1 MLIDL
6 KKEQDSFKMT
16 KVVLII
22 QARMSSTRLPGKS
35 MMPLADK
42 PLVYRMVE
50 RLKNCKKID
59 EIVIATS
66 DQPEDQVLLELAKVL
81 QVSYF
86 QGNLLD
92 VRNRYLKAAEQFQAD
107 FIIRI
112 PADNPMPDSNE
123 IDKLIEFHLE
133 HNPSGFSSNLAQ
145 VNNSGYL
152 DGIGAEIF
160 STKLLQESVARSSSD
175 TVKEHVHRNFFDYS
189 TQTPVD
195 SYWCP
200 IASPKAPAE
209 LRRPDI
215 ILDVNTMDDYTKI
228 KRIYDNL
235 YPKNPNFTTEDVI
248 NFIDKGI

>member
-1 MLIDL
+1 MPKI
-6 KKEQDSFKMT
+6 
-16 KVVLII
+16 VLII
-22 QARMSSTRLPGKS
+22 QARMSSTRLSGKS
-35 MMPLADK
+35 MMPLAGK
-42 PLVYRMVE
+42 PIVYRMVE
-50 RLKNCKKID
+50 RLKNCRKVD

-66 DQPEDQVLLELAKVL
+66 DQPEDQVLIDLAKEL
-81 QVSYF
+81 NVSYF
-86 QGNLLD
+86 EGNLMD
-92 VRNRYLKAAEQFQAD
+92 VRDRYLKAAEKFQAD

-133 HNPSGFSSNLAQ
+133 HNPTGFSSNLAQ
-145 VNNSGYL
+145 VYNSGYL

-160 STKLLQESVARSSSD
+160 STKLLQESVARSSSE

-195 SYWCP
+195 SSWCP

-215 ILDVNTMDDYTKI
+215 ILDINTMDDYTKI

-235 YPKNPNFTTEDVI
+235 YPKNPNFTTADVI
-248 NFIDKGI
+248 NFLDKGI

>member
-1 MLIDL
+1 MLIAF
-6 KKEQDSFKMT
+6 KKELDSFKMT
-16 KVVLII
+16 KVILII

-50 RLKNCKKID
+50 RLKKCRKID

-66 DQPEDQVLLELAKVL
+66 DQPEDQVLLELAKEL
-81 QVSYF
+81 KVSYF

-92 VRNRYLKAAEQFQAD
+92 VRDRYLKAAEQFQAD

-112 PADNPMPDSNE
+112 PADNPIPDSNE

-133 HNPSGFSSNLAQ
+133 NNPSGFSSNLAQ
-145 VNNSGYL
+145 VNNSEYL

-195 SYWCP
+195 SSWCP

-235 YPKNPNFTTEDVI
+235 YPKNPNFTTADVI
-248 NFIDKGI
+248 NFLDKGI

>member
-1 MLIDL
+1 
-6 KKEQDSFKMT
+6 
-16 KVVLII
+16 
-22 QARMSSTRLPGKS
+22 
-35 MMPLADK
+35 MPLADK

-50 RLKNCKKID
+50 RLKKCKHVD
-59 EIVIATS
+59 GIVIATS
-66 DQPEDQVLLELAKVL
+66 DQSQDQVLVEIAKEL

-86 QGNLLD
+86 QGNLQD
-92 VRNRYLKAAEQFQAD
+92 VRDRYLKAAEQFHAD

-112 PADNPMPDSNE
+112 PADNPIPDSNE

-133 HNPSGFSSNLAQ
+133 NNPSGFSSNLAQ
-145 VNNSGYL
+145 VNDSGYL

-195 SYWCP
+195 SSWCP
-200 IASPKAPAE
+200 IASPKAPAK

-215 ILDVNTMDDYTKI
+215 ILDVNTMDDYIKI

>member
-1 MLIDL
+1 M
-6 KKEQDSFKMT
+6 S

-50 RLKNCKKID
+50 RLKKCKKVD

-66 DQPEDQVLLELAKVL
+66 DQPHDIVLVDLANELG
-81 QVSYF
+81 VSFF

-92 VRNRYLKAAEQFQAD
+92 VRDRYLKAAEKSKAD

-112 PADNPMPDSNE
+112 PADNPMPDANE
-123 IDKLIEFHLE
+123 IDRLIEFHLE
-133 HNPSGFSSNLAQ
+133 SNPQGFSSNLAQ

-160 STKLLQESVARSSSD
+160 STKLLQESVTRSSSD

-195 SYWCP
+195 ASWCP
-200 IASPKAPAE
+200 IASPKAPEE

-215 ILDVNTMDDYTKI
+215 ILDVNTLDDYNKI
-228 KRIYDNL
+228 KRIYDHL
-235 YPKNPNFTTEDVI
+235 YPQNPNFTTVDVI

>member
-1 MLIDL
+1 MA
-6 KKEQDSFKMT
+6 

-66 DQPEDQVLLELAKVL
+66 DQPEDKVLLELAKVL

-92 VRNRYLKAAEQFQAD
+92 VRDRYLKAAEKFQAD
-107 FIIRI
+107 FIMRI
-112 PADNPMPDSNE
+112 PADNPMPDANE
-123 IDKLIEFHLE
+123 IDKLIEFHLKN
-133 HNPSGFSSNLAQ
+133 NPQGFSSNLAQ
-145 VNNSGYL
+145 VDNSGYL

-189 TQTPVD
+189 TQTPAD
-195 SYWCP
+195 SSWCP

-235 YPKNPNFTTEDVI
+235 YPKNPNFTTVDVI
-248 NFIDKGI
+248 NFLDKGI

>member
-1 MLIDL
+1 
-6 KKEQDSFKMT
+6 
-16 KVVLII
+16 
-22 QARMSSTRLPGKS
+22 
-35 MMPLADK
+35 
-42 PLVYRMVE
+42 MVE

-66 DQPEDQVLLELAKVL
+66 DQPEDQVLLELAKEL
-81 QVSYF
+81 QVSYL

-123 IDKLIEFHLE
+123 IDNVIEFHLE
-133 HNPSGFSSNLAQ
+133 HNPSCFSSNLAQ

-160 STKLLQESVARSSSD
+160 STRLLKESIAISSSE

-195 SYWCP
+195 SSWCP

-215 ILDVNTMDDYTKI
+215 ILDVNTMDDYIKI

-235 YPKNPNFTTEDVI
+235 YPKNPNFTTVDVI
-248 NFIDKGI
+248 NFLDKGN

>member
-1 MLIDL
+1 MIYHYGDMS
-6 KKEQDSFKMT
+6 KI
-16 KVVLII
+16 VLVI

-35 MMPLADK
+35 MMLLADK

-50 RLKNCKKID
+50 RLKKCKHVD
-59 EIVIATS
+59 GIVIATS
-66 DQPEDQVLLELAKVL
+66 DQPEDQVLVELAKEL

-92 VRNRYLKAAEQFQAD
+92 VRDRYLKAAEKFHAD
-107 FIIRI
+107 LIIRI

-133 HNPSGFSSNLAQ
+133 NNPSGFSSNLAQ
-145 VNNSGYL
+145 VNDSGYL

-195 SYWCP
+195 SSWCP
-200 IASPKAPAE
+200 IASPKAPAK

-215 ILDVNTMDDYTKI
+215 ILDVNTMEDYIKI

>member
-1 MLIDL
+1 MP
-6 KKEQDSFKMT
+6 

-50 RLKNCKKID
+50 RLKKCKKVD

-66 DQPEDQVLLELAKVL
+66 VQSEDEVLVQLAKEL
-81 QVSYF
+81 EVSYF

-92 VRNRYLKAAEQFQAD
+92 VRDRYIKAAEKFQAD

-112 PADNPMPDSNE
+112 PADNPMPDSIE
-123 IDKLIEFHLE
+123 IDNLIEFHLE
-133 HNPSGFSSNLAQ
+133 HNPKGFSSNLAQ

-160 STKLLQESVARSSSD
+160 STKLLQESVTRSNSD
-175 TVKEHVHRNFFDYS
+175 IVKEHVHRNFFDYS

-195 SYWCP
+195 ASWCP
-200 IASPKAPAE
+200 IASPKAPTE

-215 ILDVNTMDDYTKI
+215 ILDVNTMSDYTKI

-235 YPKNPNFTTEDVI
+235 YPKNPNFTTVDVI
-248 NFIDKGI
+248 NFLDKGI

>member
-1 MLIDL
+1 M
-6 KKEQDSFKMT
+6 SR
-16 KVVLII
+16 VVLII

-42 PLVYRMVE
+42 PLVYRMIE
-50 RLKNCKKID
+50 RLKKCKKVN

-66 DQPEDQVLLELAKVL
+66 DQPEYQVLVELAKEL
-81 QVSYF
+81 EVSYF

-92 VRNRYLKAAEQFQAD
+92 VRDRYLKAAEQFQAD
-107 FIIRI
+107 FVIRI

-145 VNNSGYL
+145 VDNSGYL

-195 SYWCP
+195 SSWCP

-215 ILDVNTMDDYTKI
+215 ILDINTMDDYTKI

-235 YPKNPNFTTEDVI
+235 YPKNPNFTTVDVI
-248 NFIDKGI
+248 NFLDKGI

>member
-1 MLIDL
+1 
-6 KKEQDSFKMT
+6 
-16 KVVLII
+16 
-22 QARMSSTRLPGKS
+22 
-35 MMPLADK
+35 MMPLANK

-50 RLKNCKKID
+50 RLKKCKRVD

-66 DQPEDQVLLELAKVL
+66 DQPEDQVLVELAKELEVT
-81 QVSYF
+81 YF
-86 QGNLLD
+86 EGSLLD
-92 VRNRYLKAAEQFQAD
+92 VRDRYLKAAKKFQAD

-112 PADNPMPDSNE
+112 PADNPMPDWNE
-123 IDKLIEFHLE
+123 IDKLVEFHLVN
-133 HNPSGFSSNLAQ
+133 NPKGFSSNLAQ
-145 VNNSGYL
+145 VNNSEYL
-152 DGIGAEIF
+152 DGIGAEMF
-160 STKLLQESVARSSSD
+160 STKLLQESIARSSSD

-195 SYWCP
+195 SSWCP
-200 IASPKAPAE
+200 IASPNAPAE

-235 YPKNPNFTTEDVI
+235 YPKNPNFTTVDVI

>member
-1 MLIDL
+1 MVKANRVI
-6 KKEQDSFKMT
+6 
-16 KVVLII
+16 LII
-22 QARMSSTRLPGKS
+22 QARMSSSRLPGKS
-35 MMPLADK
+35 MLPLADK

-50 RLKNCKKID
+50 RLKKCERVD

-66 DQPEDQVLLELAKVL
+66 DKPEDQVLVELAKEL
-81 QVSYF
+81 KVSCF

-92 VRNRYLKAAEQFQAD
+92 VRDRYLKSAEKFQAD

-112 PADNPMPDSNE
+112 PADNPMPDANE

-133 HNPSGFSSNLAQ
+133 INPQGFSSNLAQ

-160 STKLLQESVARSSSD
+160 STKLLQDSVTRSSSD

-195 SYWCP
+195 ASWCP
-200 IASPKAPAE
+200 IASPKAPEE

-228 KRIYDNL
+228 KRIYDHL
-235 YPKNPNFTTEDVI
+235 YPQNPNFTTVDVI

>member
-1 MLIDL
+1 M
-6 KKEQDSFKMT
+6 S

-50 RLKNCKKID
+50 RLKKCKKID

-66 DQPEDQVLLELAKVL
+66 DQPEDNVLVDLANELG
-81 QVSYF
+81 VSSF

-92 VRNRYLKAAEQFQAD
+92 VRDRYLNAAEKSKAD

-112 PADNPMPDSNE
+112 PADNPMPDANE
-123 IDKLIEFHLE
+123 IDKLIEFHLK
-133 HNPSGFSSNLAQ
+133 NNSQGFSSNLAQ
-145 VNNSGYL
+145 VNDSGYL

-160 STKLLQESVARSSSD
+160 STKLLRESVARSNSD

-195 SYWCP
+195 ASWCP

-215 ILDVNTMDDYTKI
+215 ILDVNTLDDYTKI

>member
-1 MLIDL
+1 MLIDF
-6 KKEQDSFKMT
+6 KKELDSFKMT

-22 QARMSSTRLPGKS
+22 QARMSSTRLPEKS

-42 PLVYRMVE
+42 PLVFRMVE
-50 RLKNCKKID
+50 RLKKCKRID

-66 DQPEDQVLLELAKVL
+66 DQPEDQVLVELAKEL

-92 VRNRYLKAAEQFQAD
+92 VRDRYLKAAEKFQAD
-107 FIIRI
+107 YVLRI

-123 IDKLIEFHLE
+123 IDKLIEFHLG
-133 HNPSGFSSNLAQ
+133 NNSSGFSSNLAQ
-145 VNNSGYL
+145 VNNSEYL

-195 SYWCP
+195 SSWCP

-228 KRIYDNL
+228 KRIYDHL
-235 YPKNPNFTTEDVI
+235 YPQNPNFSTVDVI

>member
-1 MLIDL
+1 MA
-6 KKEQDSFKMT
+6 

-59 EIVIATS
+59 ELVIATS
-66 DQPEDQVLLELAKVL
+66 DQPEDQVLVELAKEL

-92 VRNRYLKAAEQFQAD
+92 VRDRYLKAAEKFQAN

-145 VNNSGYL
+145 VDNSGYL

-160 STKLLQESVARSSSD
+160 STKLLQESLARSSSE

-195 SYWCP
+195 ASWCP

-228 KRIYDNL
+228 KRIYDHL
-235 YPKNPNFTTEDVI
+235 YPQNPNFTTVDVI

>member
-1 MLIDL
+1 M
-6 KKEQDSFKMT
+6 S

-50 RLKNCKKID
+50 RLKKCKKID

-66 DQPEDQVLLELAKVL
+66 DKPEDKVL
-81 QVSYF
+81 VDLANELGVSSF

-92 VRNRYLKAAEQFQAD
+92 VRDRYLKAAEKSKAD

-112 PADNPMPDSNE
+112 PADNPMPDANE

-133 HNPSGFSSNLAQ
+133 NNPKGFSSNLAQ

-160 STKLLQESVARSSSD
+160 STKLLRESVTRSNSD
-175 TVKEHVHRNFFDYS
+175 IVKEHVHRNFFDYS

-195 SYWCP
+195 ASWCP
-200 IASPKAPAE
+200 IASPKAPEE

-228 KRIYDNL
+228 KRIYDHL
-235 YPKNPNFTTEDVI
+235 YPQNPNFTTVDVI

>member
-1 MLIDL
+1 MSKI
-6 KKEQDSFKMT
+6 
-16 KVVLII
+16 VLII

-50 RLKNCKKID
+50 RLKKCKQVD

-66 DQPEDQVLLELAKVL
+66 DQPEDQVLVELAKELDVA
-81 QVSYF
+81 YF
-86 QGNLLD
+86 KGNLID
-92 VRNRYLKAAEQFQAD
+92 VRDRYLEAAEKFQAD
-107 FIIRI
+107 FVIRI
-112 PADNPMPDSNE
+112 PADNPMPDWNE

-160 STKLLQESVARSSSD
+160 STKLLKESVSRSNSE

-195 SYWCP
+195 SSWCP
-200 IASPKAPAE
+200 IASPMAPAE

-228 KRIYDNL
+228 KRIYDHL
-235 YPKNPNFTTEDVI
+235 YPQNPNFSTADVI

>member
-1 MLIDL
+1 MA
-6 KKEQDSFKMT
+6 

-35 MMPLADK
+35 IMPLADK

-145 VNNSGYL
+145 VNNSEYL

>member
-1 MLIDL
+1 MR
-6 KKEQDSFKMT
+6 

-35 MMPLADK
+35 IMPLADK

-50 RLKNCKKID
+50 RLKKSKKID

-66 DQPEDQVLLELAKVL
+66 DQPEDRVLVELAKEL
-81 QVSYF
+81 EVSFF
-86 QGNLLD
+86 QGDLLD
-92 VRNRYLKAAEQFQAD
+92 VRDRYLKAAERFEAD
-107 FIIRI
+107 FILRI
-112 PADNPMPDSNE
+112 PADNPMPDWHE
-123 IDKLIEFHLE
+123 IDKLIDFHLE

-145 VNNSGYL
+145 VNESGYL

-160 STKLLQESVARSSSD
+160 STKLLQESVARSNSEI
-175 TVKEHVHRNFFDYS
+175 VKEHVHRNFFDYS

-195 SYWCP
+195 SSWCP

-228 KRIYDNL
+228 KRIYDHL
-235 YPKNPNFTTEDVI
+235 YPQNPNFTTEDVI

>member
-1 MLIDL
+1 MP
-6 KKEQDSFKMT
+6 

-50 RLKNCKKID
+50 RLKNCRKVD

-66 DQPEDQVLLELAKVL
+66 DQPEDQVLIDLAKEL
-81 QVSYF
+81 NVSYF
-86 QGNLLD
+86 EGNLMD
-92 VRNRYLKAAEQFQAD
+92 VRDRYLKAAEKFQAD
-107 FIIRI
+107 FILRI
-112 PADNPMPDSNE
+112 PADNPIPDSNE

-133 HNPSGFSSNLAQ
+133 HNPAGFSSNLAQ

-160 STKLLQESVARSSSD
+160 STKLLQQSLARSDSD

-195 SYWCP
+195 ASWCP
-200 IASPKAPAE
+200 IASPKAPEE

-228 KRIYDNL
+228 KRIYDHL
-235 YPKNPNFTTEDVI
+235 YPQNSNFTTVDVI
-248 NFIDKGI
+248 DFIDKGI

>member
-1 MLIDL
+1 
-6 KKEQDSFKMT
+6 
-16 KVVLII
+16 
-22 QARMSSTRLPGKS
+22 
-35 MMPLADK
+35 
-42 PLVYRMVE
+42 MVE

-66 DQPEDQVLLELAKVL
+66 DQSEDQVLVELAKEL
-81 QVSYF
+81 GVSSYR
-86 QGNLLD
+86 GNLLD
-92 VRNRYLKAAEQFQAD
+92 VRDRYLKSAEKFQAD

-112 PADNPMPDSNE
+112 PADNPMPDANE
-123 IDKLIEFHLE
+123 IDKLIEFHLK
-133 HNPSGFSSNLAQ
+133 NNSQGFSSNLAQ

-160 STKLLQESVARSSSD
+160 STKLLRESVTRSSAD

-195 SYWCP
+195 SSWCP

-228 KRIYDNL
+228 KRIYDHF
-235 YPKNPNFTTEDVI
+235 YPQNPNFTTVDVI

>member
-1 MLIDL
+1 MR
-6 KKEQDSFKMT
+6 

-35 MMPLADK
+35 IMPLADK

-50 RLKNCKKID
+50 RLKKSKKID

-66 DQPEDQVLLELAKVL
+66 NQPEDQVLVELAKEL
-81 QVSYF
+81 EVSFF
-86 QGNLLD
+86 QGELLD
-92 VRNRYLKAAEQFQAD
+92 VRDRYLKAAERFEAD
-107 FIIRI
+107 FVLRI
-112 PADNPMPDSNE
+112 PADNPMPDWHE
-123 IDKLIEFHLE
+123 IDKLIDFHLE

-145 VNNSGYL
+145 VNDSGYL

-160 STKLLQESVARSSSD
+160 STKLLQESVARFSSD

-189 TQTPVD
+189 TQSPVD
-195 SYWCP
+195 ASWCP

-209 LRRPDI
+209 LKRPDI

-228 KRIYDNL
+228 KRIYDHL
-235 YPKNPNFTTEDVI
+235 YPQNPNFTTVDVI

>member
-1 MLIDL
+1 M
-6 KKEQDSFKMT
+6 S

-22 QARMSSTRLPGKS
+22 QARMSSTRLAGKS

-50 RLKNCKKID
+50 RLKKCKKVD

-66 DQPEDQVLLELAKVL
+66 DEPEDKVL
-81 QVSYF
+81 VNLANELGVSSF

-92 VRNRYLKAAEQFQAD
+92 VRDRYLKAAEKSNAD

-112 PADNPMPDSNE
+112 PADNPMPDANE

-133 HNPSGFSSNLAQ
+133 SNLQGFSSNLAQ

-160 STKLLQESVARSSSD
+160 STKLLQESVTRSSSD

-195 SYWCP
+195 ASWCP

-228 KRIYDNL
+228 KRIYDHL
-235 YPKNPNFTTEDVI
+235 YPQNPNFTTVDVI

>member
-1 MLIDL
+1 MR
-6 KKEQDSFKMT
+6 

-22 QARMSSTRLPGKS
+22 QARMTSTRLPGKS
-35 MMPLADK
+35 IMPLADK

-50 RLKNCKKID
+50 RLKKSKKID

-66 DQPEDQVLLELAKVL
+66 DEPEDRVLVELAKEL
-81 QVSYF
+81 EVSFF
-86 QGNLLD
+86 QGDLLD
-92 VRNRYLKAAEQFQAD
+92 VRDRYLKAAERFEAD
-107 FIIRI
+107 FILRI
-112 PADNPMPDSNE
+112 PADNPMPDWHE
-123 IDKLIEFHLE
+123 VDKLIDFHLE

-145 VNNSGYL
+145 VNDSGYL

-195 SYWCP
+195 SSWCP

-235 YPKNPNFTTEDVI
+235 YPKNPNFTTVDVI
-248 NFIDKGI
+248 NFLDKGI

>member
-1 MLIDL
+1 M
-6 KKEQDSFKMT
+6 S

-42 PLVYRMVE
+42 PLVYRMIE
-50 RLKNCKKID
+50 RLKKCNQVD

-66 DQPEDQVLLELAKVL
+66 DQPEDQVLVELANEL
-81 QVSYF
+81 GVSSF

-92 VRNRYLKAAEQFQAD
+92 VRDRYLNAAEKSKAD

-112 PADNPMPDSNE
+112 PADNPIPDANE
-123 IDKLIEFHLE
+123 IDKLIEFHLK
-133 HNPSGFSSNLAQ
+133 NNSQGFSSNLAQ

-160 STKLLQESVARSSSD
+160 STKLLRESVARSISD

-195 SYWCP
+195 ASWCP
-200 IASPKAPAE
+200 IASPKAPEE
-209 LRRPDI
+209 LQRPDI

-235 YPKNPNFTTEDVI
+235 YPKNPNFTTVDVI
-248 NFIDKGI
+248 NFLDKGI

>member
-1 MLIDL
+1 MA
-6 KKEQDSFKMT
+6 

-66 DQPEDQVLLELAKVL
+66 DQTEDQVLVELAKEL
-81 QVSYF
+81 DVSSF

-92 VRNRYLKAAEQFQAD
+92 VRDRYLKAAEKFQAD

-112 PADNPMPDSNE
+112 PADNPMPDANE
-123 IDKLIEFHLE
+123 IDKLIEFHLG
-133 HNPSGFSSNLAQ
+133 NNSSGFSSNLAQ
-145 VNNSGYL
+145 VNNSEYL

-195 SYWCP
+195 SSWCP

-235 YPKNPNFTTEDVI
+235 YPKNPNFTTVDVI
-248 NFIDKGI
+248 NFLDKGI

>member
-1 MLIDL
+1 ME
-6 KKEQDSFKMT
+6 KVNR
-16 KVVLII
+16 VVLII
-22 QARMSSTRLPGKS
+22 QARMSSSRLPGKS
-35 MMPLADK
+35 MLPLANK
-42 PLVYRMVE
+42 PLVFRMVE
-50 RLKNCKKID
+50 RLKKCKRIN

-66 DQPEDQVLLELAKVL
+66 DLPEDQVLVELAKEL
-81 QVSYF
+81 KVSYF

-92 VRNRYLKAAEQFQAD
+92 VRDRYLKSAEKFQAD

-112 PADNPMPDSNE
+112 PADNPMPDANE

-133 HNPSGFSSNLAQ
+133 NNSQGFSSNLAQ

-160 STKLLQESVARSSSD
+160 STKLLQESVARSNSD
-175 TVKEHVHRNFFDYS
+175 VVKEHVHRNFFDYS

-195 SYWCP
+195 ASWCP
-200 IASPKAPAE
+200 IASPKAPEE

-228 KRIYDNL
+228 KRIYDHL
-235 YPKNPNFTTEDVI
+235 YPQNPNFSTVDVI
-248 NFIDKGI
+248 NFVDKGI

>member
-1 MLIDL
+1 
-6 KKEQDSFKMT
+6 MT

-145 VNNSGYL
+145 VNNSEYL

-160 STKLLQESVARSSSD
+160 STKLLQESVARDNSD
-175 TVKEHVHRNFFDYS
+175 IVKEHVHRNFFDYS
-189 TQTPVD
+189 TQSPVD
-195 SYWCP
+195 SSWCP

-235 YPKNPNFTTEDVI
+235 YPKNPNFTTVDVI
-248 NFIDKGI
+248 NFLDKGK

>member
-1 MLIDL
+1 MSKI
-6 KKEQDSFKMT
+6 
-16 KVVLII
+16 VLIV

-50 RLKNCKKID
+50 RLKKCKRVD

-66 DQPEDQVLLELAKVL
+66 DQPDDQVLVDLAKEL
-81 QVSYF
+81 NVSSF
-86 QGNLLD
+86 RGNLLD
-92 VRNRYLKAAEQFQAD
+92 VRDRYLEVAKKFQPD
-107 FIIRI
+107 FIMRI
-112 PADNPMPDSNE
+112 PADNPMPDWDE
-123 IDKLIEFHLE
+123 IDKLVEFHLE
-133 HNPSGFSSNLAQ
+133 NNRSGFSSNLAQ
-145 VNNSGYL
+145 VNNSEYL

-160 STKLLQESVARSSSD
+160 STKLLKESVSRSSSD

-195 SYWCP
+195 ASWCP
-200 IASPKAPAE
+200 VASPKAPAE

-215 ILDVNTMDDYTKI
+215 ILDVNTMDDYIKI

-235 YPKNPNFTTEDVI
+235 YPKNPNFTTVDVI
-248 NFIDKGI
+248 NFLDKGI

>member
-1 MLIDL
+1 M
-6 KKEQDSFKMT
+6 F

-66 DQPEDQVLLELAKVL
+66 DQPEDKVLLELAKEL

-145 VNNSGYL
+145 VNNSEYL

-160 STKLLQESVARSSSD
+160 STKLLQESVARDNSD
-175 TVKEHVHRNFFDYS
+175 IVKEHVHRNFFDYS

-195 SYWCP
+195 SSWCP

-235 YPKNPNFTTEDVI
+235 YPKNPNFTTVDVI
-248 NFIDKGI
+248 NFLDKGI